1 MRGFLSGLGIVGCVA
16 IGFIGAASL
25 ALADRLGID
34 LKVGVNEITA
44 EDTLPASQLQAA
56 DANPPCGRPPNTVED
71 IAKAVI
77 GFGNIS
83 VGVPLLE
90 ASKYITIEPGLAN
103 ALRALTGTLNGKA
116 SCEQV
121 CVELPLNA
129 TNVDADGFVK
139 APQDSAWTKLE
150 FFSEAPIGAALME
163 KPKFTKA
170 ANGYLICA
178 LAKNWKHDQDRV
190 FRLKLTYDKK

>member
-1 MRGFLSGLGIVGCVA
+1 MSRLVPGLAVLGLLGFAPAV
-16 IGFIGAASL
+16 
-25 ALADRLGID
+25 LADRLSID
-34 LKVGVNEITA
+34 LKVGANELSA
-44 EDTLPASQLQAA
+44 EDTLPASQVQAGE
-56 DANPPCGRPPNTVED
+56 ANPACGRPPNTVED

-90 ASKYITIEPGLAN
+90 ASKYISIDPGLAN
-103 ALRALTGTLNGKA
+103 TLRALTGTLNGKA

-121 CVELPLNA
+121 CAELPLNA
-129 TNVDADGFVK
+129 MNVDADGFIK
-139 APQDSAWTKLE
+139 TPKDATWTKLE
-150 FFSEAPIGAALME
+150 FFVEAPIGAAMME

-170 ANGYLICA
+170 ANGIVICA
-178 LAKNWKHDQDRV
+178 LAKNWKHDQERV

>member
-1 MRGFLSGLGIVGCVA
+1 MYRLVLGLVALGLLGFA
-16 IGFIGAASL
+16 PA

-34 LKVGVNEITA
+34 LKVGANEISTEA
-44 EDTLPASQLQAA
+44 TLPASQLQAA
-56 DANPPCGRPPNTVED
+56 EANPPCGRPPNTVED
-71 IAKAVI
+71 IARSVI

-90 ASKYITIEPGLAN
+90 ASKYISIDPTLAN
-103 ALRALTGTLNGKA
+103 TLRALTGTLNGKS
-116 SCEQV
+116 SCEQL
-121 CVELPLNA
+121 CTELPLNA
-129 TNVDADGFVK
+129 TNVDVDGFVK
-139 APQDSAWTKLE
+139 TPTDTAWTKLD
-150 FFSEAPIGAALME
+150 FFAEAPIGAALIE

-190 FRLKLTYDKK
+190 FKLKITYDKK

>member
-1 MRGFLSGLGIVGCVA
+1 MYRLVPGLVALGLLGF
-16 IGFIGAASL
+16 ASA
-25 ALADRLGID
+25 ALADRLAID
-34 LKVGVNEITA
+34 LKVGANEVSA

-56 DANPPCGRPPNTVED
+56 EANPACGRQPNTVED

-90 ASKYITIEPGLAN
+90 ASKYITIDPSLAN
-103 ALRALTGTLNGKA
+103 TLRALTGTLNGKA
-116 SCEQV
+116 SCEQI
-121 CVELPLNA
+121 CTELPLNA
-129 TNVDADGFVK
+129 VNVDVDGFVK
-139 APQDSAWTKLE
+139 APTDTAWTKVE
-150 FFSEAPIGAALME
+150 FFAEAPIGKALIE

-190 FRLKLTYDKK
+190 FRLKITFDKK